1 MKNPAPYRYDIV
13 GSFLR
18 TKAIHEARS
27 KFEAGEISAEELTK
41 VEDAEI
47 TGLVKK
53 EENVGLHAVTDG
65 EYRRSFWHMDF
76 LWGLTGTQK
85 VKSEHFSVAFKG
97 FQPKAETV
105 KIVDKLD
112 FPDDHPFLKH
122 FAFLQS
128 VASDLVQP
136 KQCIP
141 SPSMLHLICCVRST
155 DYQPIER
162 YKDEQVLLD
171 DLAAAY
177 QKAVKAFYAAGCRYL
192 QLDDT
197 SWGEFCS
204 AEKRKA
210 YAERGIDV
218 DEVGRKYVYVLNK
231 ILEAK
236 PEDMVI
242 TMHICRGNFRSTWSS
257 TGGYEPVAEILFG
270 HCNVDGF
277 FLEYDSDRAGGFEP
291 LRYIGKQKVVLG
303 LVTSKDAKLENKEDV
318 IARIREFQKTGKK
331 HFVVIV
337 AEGVGGTAEIAKKI
351 EAETGVESRATILG
365 HVQRGGSPTA
375 RDRIMASQMGSR
387 AVDLLTQGIGNRVIG
402 IRDIKIVDFDIF
414 EALKMTKT
422 IDMKDYELAHE
433 ISI

>member
-27 KFEAGEISAEELTK
+27 RFEAGEISAEELTR
-41 VEDAEI
+41 VENAEI

-105 KIVDKLD
+105 KIVDRLD
-112 FPDDHPFLKH
+112 FPDDHPFLRH

-197 SWGEFCS
+197 SWGEFCDADKRKAYAERGFDLDQLAKNYVAMFCS
-204 AEKRKA
+204 TEKRKA

-303 LVTSKDAKLENKEDV
+303 LVTSKDARLENKKDV
-318 IARIREFQKTGKK
+318 IARIREASRYVPLEQLALSPQCGFASTE
-331 HFVVIV
+331 
-337 AEGVGGTAEIAKKI
+337 EGNLVTDADQWSKLTLVREIA
-351 EAETGVESRATILG
+351 EEVWA
-365 HVQRGGSPTA
+365 
-375 RDRIMASQMGSR
+375 D
-387 AVDLLTQGIGNRVIG
+387 
-402 IRDIKIVDFDIF
+402 
-414 EALKMTKT
+414 
-422 IDMKDYELAHE
+422 
-433 ISI
+433 

>member
-18 TKAIHEARS
+18 TAAIHEARAR
-27 KFEAGEISAEELTK
+27 FESGAISAKELAQ

-47 TGLVKK
+47 RTLVQK
-53 EENVGLHAVTDG
+53 EETVGLKAVTDG

-76 LWGLTGTQK
+76 LWGLTGAQK

-105 KIVDKLD
+105 RIVDKLD

-122 FAFLQS
+122 FRFLQS
-128 VASDLVQP
+128 VTAPGVQP

-141 SPSMLHLICCVRST
+141 SPSMLHLICCVREPN
-155 DYQPIER
+155 YQPIER

-231 ILEAK
+231 VLEAK
-236 PEDMVI
+236 PEDMTV
-242 TMHICRGNFRSTWSS
+242 TMHICRGNFRSTWFSS
-257 TGGYEPVAEILFG
+257 GGYEPIAEILFAN
-270 HCNVDGF
+270 CPVDGF
-277 FLEYDSDRAGGFEP
+277 FLEYDSERSGGFEP
-291 LRYIGKQKVVLG
+291 LRFIKDQTVVLG
-303 LVTSKDAKLENKEDV
+303 LITSKFPELEDKEAVKARIAEAAKYVPLVQLCLSPQCGFSSTEEGNIMTEEEQWAKVRLVVE
-318 IARIREFQKTGKK
+318 IAREVWQD
-331 HFVVIV
+331 
-337 AEGVGGTAEIAKKI
+337 A
-351 EAETGVESRATILG
+351 
-365 HVQRGGSPTA
+365 
-375 RDRIMASQMGSR
+375 
-387 AVDLLTQGIGNRVIG
+387 
-402 IRDIKIVDFDIF
+402 
-414 EALKMTKT
+414 
-422 IDMKDYELAHE
+422 
-433 ISI
+433 